1 MTAVAPALQAVLLA
15 VALLPHLTDTV
26 ELLPFA
32 VTANV
37 PDPLGPVSQI
47 SEIVS
52 GPAAG
57 TGVGVG
63 VGDGVAVVVTVVA
76 NAVDEIAMTAPPA
89 TTAASADFK
98 IDIMTLLT
106 LTVTVVSVPTLQ
118 RSPVR
123 SLTTF
128 AVQQRVVGASLHV
141 AGGRSS
147 LDTGEDPR

>member
-128 AVQQRVVGASLHV
+128 AVQQRVVGASLQV

-147 LDTGEDPR
+147 LDMGEDPR